1 MKEDILINKNYI
13 ILNKSENIPLEKS
26 IERSSYKSNWLKNK
40 EKTNLCLVCKVYFV
54 IKLIM

>member
-40 EKTNLCLVCKVYFV
+40 KKTNLCLVYKVYFV